1 MRGAK
6 SIPDKCFFQI
16 PPPCSGTHFGRG
28 CFLGEAINPACQIRI
43 SMAMDGKLAMRFAN
57 AAGDGRRFPVWRW
70 VLPTAAHD
78 WNVCRFFRFDMETD
92 PNYA

>member
-1 MRGAK
+1 
-6 SIPDKCFFQI
+6 
-16 PPPCSGTHFGRG
+16 
-28 CFLGEAINPACQIRI
+28 
-43 SMAMDGKLAMRFAN
+43 MAMDGKLAMRFAN